1 MKSIKAKKFLDGKSP
16 LKVHP
21 VSKTTIYGLISR
33 YDAERAIDIAEAEMA
48 ERFKKEGSKVINE
61 VMSKIFHA
69 NMADNIVTELMDKI
83 IENVNK

>member
-21 VSKTTIYGLISR
+21 VSKNTTYGLISR
-33 YDAERAIDIAEAEMA
+33 YDAERAIDIAEAEMI
-48 ERFKKEGSKVINE
+48 ERFKTEGGKVINE

-69 NMADNIVTELMDKI
+69 NMADNIVNELMDKI
-83 IENVNK
+83 IANINK